1 MKRRALISD
10 ALVVVLLLGA
20 VHCGPAREEATSDT
34 EVTPSTQ
41 AGLEG
46 TSWRLLK
53 FQGGDE
59 TTLTPTDDAQYT
71 IAFEPAGRLTAR
83 IDCNRGRVAGSRP
96 DRLSSSSVRWRS
108 PARCARPDPSTT
120 T

>member
-1 MKRRALISD
+1 LISD

-20 VHCGPAREEATSDT
+20 VHCGPAREEATTDT

-46 TSWRLLK
+46 TSWRLVK

-59 TTLTPTDDAQYT
+59 TT
-71 IAFEPAGRLTAR
+71 
-83 IDCNRGRVAGSRP
+83 
-96 DRLSSSSVRWRS
+96 
-108 PARCARPDPSTT
+108 
-120 T
+120 